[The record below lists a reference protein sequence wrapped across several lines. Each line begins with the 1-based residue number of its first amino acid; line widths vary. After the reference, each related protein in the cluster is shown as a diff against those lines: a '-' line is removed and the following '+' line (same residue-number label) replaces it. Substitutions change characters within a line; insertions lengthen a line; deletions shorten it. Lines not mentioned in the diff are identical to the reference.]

1 MCQIHGPPTTPQRFP
16 CFFFVRKDH
25 PKVLSDS
32 IGSVYLNVDH
42 VQCLTYINIYQ
53 GMLYDCMFEQSE
65 DCDCRAT
72 GKNIQKNIFSKSYL
86 IIIHFP
92 HSPPTDSFHENT
104 NQLNL
109 LCSTGHFDFII
120 SFPRRRAGPVAGWI
134 PGVIPG
140 CGDDLFN
147 KTFEEQTKWPGYGQ
161 VLEPK
166 TTWKQQTR
174 ERGSSK

>member
-1 MCQIHGPPTTPQRFP
+1 MLTI
-16 CFFFVRKDH
+16 
-25 PKVLSDS
+25 L
-32 IGSVYLNVDH
+32 
-42 VQCLTYINIYQ
+42 QCLRYINIYH
-53 GMLYDCMFEQSE
+53 GMFYDCMFEQSE

-86 IIIHFP
+86 ITNHFP
-92 HSPPTDSFHENT
+92 HSAPMDSFHENT

-120 SFPRRRAGPVAGWI
+120 FHPPAPGRAAGWI

-147 KTFEEQTKWPGYGQ
+147 KTFEEQTKLPGYGQ
-161 VLEPK
+161 VMEPTK

-174 ERGSSK
+174 ERGSSKL